1 MLLGAR
7 NSVCVPFIQMR
18 KRSLQCEDR
27 LLVDMYANRGNVC
40 VCVCVRVRVTCLNH
54 TGECAVGSMFFLLL
68 PGAFMDVNKHK
79 LKCFLYTFSEGI
91 NMNNRRDERM

>member
-40 VCVCVRVRVTCLNH
+40 VRVCA
-54 TGECAVGSMFFLLL
+54 CARYLSQS
-68 PGAFMDVNKHK
+68 H
-79 LKCFLYTFSEGI
+79 
-91 NMNNRRDERM
+91 R